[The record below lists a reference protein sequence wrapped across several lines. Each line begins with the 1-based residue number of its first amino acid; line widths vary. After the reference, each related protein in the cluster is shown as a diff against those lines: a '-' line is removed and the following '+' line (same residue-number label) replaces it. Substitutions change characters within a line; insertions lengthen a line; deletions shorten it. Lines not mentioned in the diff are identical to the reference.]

1 MIEETNKKYM
11 TINLLE
17 KELQRTEEEKR
28 RCAELYPDWKDDKYN
43 CGPNKFIW
51 GLTEDEKV
59 AESFEDLTIL
69 MVYYNRD
76 TKNYFL
82 QLDLEKI
89 KDIGRLK
96 VLMLLWIC
104 DMEEKVDL
112 DSFNK
117 LDKSI
122 FNDGIQF
129 KAPTLSELYLQFK
142 IFVNGYLNVEEES
155 KR

>member
-1 MIEETNKKYM
+1 MDFIKKE
-11 TINLLE
+11 LE
-17 KELQRTEEEKR
+17 KINKEKE
-28 RCAELYPDWKDDKYN
+28 RCASLYSDWKDDKYN
-43 CGPNKFIW
+43 CGPNKFVW
-51 GLTEDEKV
+51 GITDKEEI

-69 MVYYNRD
+69 MIYYNRD

-89 KDIGRLK
+89 KDLNRVKL
-96 VLMLLWIC
+96 LMMFWLC
-104 DMEEKVDL
+104 DMKERVAL

-129 KAPTLSELYLQFK
+129 KAPTLSELYLQFR
-142 IFVNGYLNVEEES
+142 IFVNGYIDV
-155 KR
+155 

>member
-1 MIEETNKKYM
+1 M
-11 TINLLE
+11 NLQNELNYYKNE
-17 KELQRTEEEKR
+17 KE
-28 RCAELYPDWKDDKYN
+28 RCSKLYDDWKDDKYN
-43 CGPNKFIW
+43 CGANKFIW

-89 KDIGRLK
+89 KDLGRVKL
-96 VLMLLWIC
+96 LMMFWLC
-104 DMEEKVDL
+104 DMKEKVNL

-129 KAPTLSELYLQFK
+129 KAPTLSELYLQFR
-142 IFVNGYLNVEEES
+142 IFVNGYLDVKAES
-155 KR
+155 RR